1 MARLSRT
8 ATARSAAPGRSGYI
22 ALTALAVN
30 IVVAVVLTVVLR
42 ALKVGNG
49 TDITVQ
55 SDYFA
60 DVGDPGVQRTVDES
74 QPVH

>member
-1 MARLSRT
+1 VL
-8 ATARSAAPGRSGYI
+8 
-22 ALTALAVN
+22 LTL
-30 IVVAVVLTVVLR
+30 VLR

>member
-1 MARLSRT
+1 M
-8 ATARSAAPGRSGYI
+8 GYI
-22 ALTALAVN
+22 ALTAFGINL
-30 IVVAVVLTVVLR
+30 VVAVLLTLVLR

-49 TDITVQ
+49 NDMTVQ

-60 DVGDPGVQRTVDES
+60 DAGDPGVQRTVDES